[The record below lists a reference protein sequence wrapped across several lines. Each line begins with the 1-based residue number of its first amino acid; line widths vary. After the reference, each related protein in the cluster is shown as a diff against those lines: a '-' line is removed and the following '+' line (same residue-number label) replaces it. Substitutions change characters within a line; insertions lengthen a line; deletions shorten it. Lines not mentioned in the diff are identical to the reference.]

1 MKCKTKDINI
11 YLDKSDF
18 DERFDEELGFGEE
31 LDFDNDFNIRP
42 FDRLNSDTNDCHID
56 REPFNE
62 SASDIS
68 YSFNEEFIDNS
79 NICNDGSEF
88 VKYEITVETS
98 AKLTEEKE
106 KEDIIINDNRENEQ
120 QSGKDFFLFICGS
133 ELADISKYL
142 VIEQKFLAFLA
153 SLLDNEG
160 NWTWGCGT
168 IIESE
173 SESIDHHGDLTPLP
187 NQYRVGPREWGET
200 RLERLFA
207 DDGAVLPDYLNASVL
222 PQEANGALSLSYRE
236 ISENI
241 KKQRPLPFSHSER
254 QEWLSNYGLE
264 FHKMMTGDYGDGVH
278 HLQFDIGDV
287 YEQIDPELRG
297 KSSLFQS
304 NDVDSGMGWLP
315 SLGTIKT
322 DVKLFLYP
330 FSSRNFDANIHL
342 FMDINGKPVQINEI
356 NHFLLGEFGNIG
368 CRPCQLFLFLPS
380 MYNPGTK
387 GNGVTDHHKDAFI
400 SQCFIPAAEEVL
412 GEEAVGEFLKEQLR
426 RNMREI
432 KMNCEAPMY
441 EGQIHGS
448 AGNRLAGST
457 HIPQIYLADLWK
469 ACMMKLEERLEE
481 EDEDFLP
488 FKGCRLFWS
497 FKGFKYTLAEA
508 NDEELERT
516 FESKVKIF
524 PFLVSC

>member
-1 MKCKTKDINI
+1 MN
-11 YLDKSDF
+11 
-18 DERFDEELGFGEE
+18 
-31 LDFDNDFNIRP
+31 
-42 FDRLNSDTNDCHID
+42 
-56 REPFNE
+56 
-62 SASDIS
+62 
-68 YSFNEEFIDNS
+68 
-79 NICNDGSEF
+79 
-88 VKYEITVETS
+88 
-98 AKLTEEKE
+98 
-106 KEDIIINDNRENEQ
+106 NREDVQ
-120 QSGKDFFLFICGS
+120 QSGKNFFLFVYRG
-133 ELADISKYL
+133 ELADALKYL
-142 VIEQKFLAFLA
+142 AIEQKLLALLTD
-153 SLLDNEG
+153 LLDNESG
-160 NWTWGCGT
+160 WKWGCNNT
-168 IIESE
+168 VESRY
-173 SESIDHHGDLTPLP
+173 INHLNDTTPIH
-187 NQYRVGPREWGET
+187 NQRRVGPQEWGES
-200 RLERLFA
+200 RLQRLFA
-207 DDGAVLPDYLNASVL
+207 DDGAVVPDYLNTSVF
-222 PQEANGALSLSYRE
+222 PHEADDGALGLSYRE
-236 ISENI
+236 ITENI

-287 YEQIDPELRG
+287 YEQMDSELRG

-315 SLGTIKT
+315 SLGAIKT

-342 FMDINGKPVQINEI
+342 FMDVNGKPVQINEI
-356 NHFLLGEFGNIG
+356 NHFLFGEFGNIG

-387 GNGVTDHHKDAFI
+387 GNGVTDYHKDAFI